1 MCIRDRNEE
10 NKEIPCSCTLY
21 ASYADTVGCCSRNS
35 DSTGSRAA
43 AVSYTHLFVEEDAI
57 EAEVAVRYWPL
68 NKIGTVK

>member
-1 MCIRDRNEE
+1 MENEE

-43 AVSYTHLFVEEDAI
+43 DCLGKTGQKDRKEI
-57 EAEVAVRYWPL
+57 W
-68 NKIGTVK
+68 I